1 MRLSHAA
8 ALLAACLTLTLT
20 GCDDDDPVP
29 TPPDGGSTT
38 DAGPDAGD
46 TTPPTVTSTTPS
58 TDAVDVD
65 PSSAITVRF
74 SEPVQPDSG
83 MLLAAWEDINIELER
98 EQWDDGGRTLTAYP
112 VRPMPAGLRV
122 SIVVTNFADLAGN
135 RQADNHSYY
144 FRVSDAAPR
153 PHVVSASPAEGA
165 TGVLPVQTY
174 KVGTNTTQRRLVTV
188 TFNEKMDVSEGRV
201 TLRDE
206 STPTNSPRLLTGTW
220 SEDALTF
227 TVSIPRPESD
237 LPPLEEETRYS
248 VDLAMLH
255 NEADRAMDP
264 THPSLGNGRLD
275 FTTGKRDGVTEHA
288 CGHALLEAPV
298 AVTAGASPTS
308 MYPATDAP
316 HEFYELTLPANGGAF
331 LGYTEVVSD
340 ERDRPVILYLNQDVP
355 IVVHDVTE
363 AETVV
368 PSTVTPAPQVCL
380 PAITHTLK
388 FTAPA
393 GDRFLRLTYGPTP
406 LEKFTFVFERY

>member
-1 MRLSHAA
+1 MRFSNAA
-8 ALLAACLTLTLT
+8 TLLATCTLLALT
-20 GCDDDDPVP
+20 GCDNDDPTP
-29 TPPDGGSTT
+29 TPPDGGTTT

-46 TTPPTVTSTTPS
+46 TAPPTVTGTTPAA
-58 TDAVDVD
+58 DAVDVA
-65 PSSAITVRF
+65 PGSAITVRF
-74 SEPVQPDSG
+74 SEPVQRDSG
-83 MLLAAWEDINIELER
+83 TVRAADGDVILSLETGHWEDE
-98 EQWDDGGRTLTAYP
+98 GRTLIAHPTQP
-112 VRPMPAGLRV
+112 LRAGAKV
-122 SIVVTNFADLAGN
+122 DVTVERFEDLAGN
-135 RQADNHSYY
+135 RQA
-144 FRVSDAAPR
+144 AAYSFSFQVGADVAR
-153 PHVVSASPAEGA
+153 PHVVASNPAEGA

-174 KVGTNTTQRRLVTV
+174 KVGTSTTLRRLVTV
-188 TFNEKMDVSEGRV
+188 TFNEKMDVAEGRV

-206 STPTNSPRLLTGTW
+206 STPANAPRSLTGTW
-220 SEDALTF
+220 SEDALTL

-237 LPPLEEETRYS
+237 LPPLEEESRYS
-248 VDLAMLH
+248 VDLTQLR
-255 NEADRAMDP
+255 NEAGHALDTSHA
-264 THPSLGNGRLD
+264 SLGDGRLD

-298 AVTAGASPTS
+298 AVTAGASPTA

-331 LGYTEVVSD
+331 LGYSEVVSD

-355 IVVHDVTE
+355 IVVHDVTD